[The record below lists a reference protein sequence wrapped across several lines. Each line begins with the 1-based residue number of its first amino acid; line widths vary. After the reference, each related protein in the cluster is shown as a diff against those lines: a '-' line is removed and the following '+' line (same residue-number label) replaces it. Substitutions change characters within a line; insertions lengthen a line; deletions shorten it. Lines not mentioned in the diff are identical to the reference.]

1 MEPNK
6 QSANMT
12 LEQRY
17 EKSSCGGAFDAKSAG
32 KITVD
37 GFSNEFADGFTVGG
51 KNTNLPKKES
61 IYLKGHS
68 NKKYKG

>member
-6 QSANMT
+6 QTGMT

-17 EKSSCGGAFDAKSAG
+17 EKSSCGGAFDAKSVG
-32 KITVD
+32 KVTVD
-37 GFSNEFADGFTVGG
+37 GLPNDFADGFTVGG

-61 IYLKGHS
+61 IFLKGHS